1 MAWWPHNTGF
11 PEYHTGIKK
20 ETIKTSFY
28 AKVDHLMYNNLLND
42 STNIDFG
49 R

>member
-1 MAWWPHNTGF
+1 MAWWPLNTGF
-11 PEYHTGIKK
+11 PEYHKGIKK

-28 AKVDHLMYNNLLND
+28 AKVDLLMYNNLLND
-42 STNIDFG
+42 TTNIDFG